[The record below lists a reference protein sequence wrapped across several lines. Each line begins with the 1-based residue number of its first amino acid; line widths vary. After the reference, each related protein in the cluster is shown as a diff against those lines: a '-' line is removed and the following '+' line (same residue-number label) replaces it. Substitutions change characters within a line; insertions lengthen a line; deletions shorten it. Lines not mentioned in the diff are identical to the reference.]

1 MGREEMILI
10 LSLLL
15 GKLGLANIGATKFD
29 VEYAFHIGEYLLVWG
44 GRSPL
49 HICDHGLG
57 CITLGREIFLGHLW
71 LHFLPRG
78 RDSVTNRLADR
89 IGFDDVVGSIDLGEP
104 LAFGVTDSSRL
115 SQTKTAISVKV
126 GKRCYGSALAR
137 KRTRTALPVA
147 YFFSVPTTAPVRR
160 AAFNWEADLTV
171 VVKLED
177 PPPRV
182 REPIL
187 TSLSS
192 M

>member
-104 LAFGVTDSSRL
+104 LAFGVTDSSRSIASSIL
-115 SQTKTAISVKV
+115 FLGSNNGTSSPCSIQLGSGLNSGRQI
-126 GKRCYGSALAR
+126 GGSA
-137 KRTRTALPVA
+137 
-147 YFFSVPTTAPVRR
+147 PTSAG
-160 AAFNWEADLTV
+160 ADLDLLIINV
-171 VVKLED
+171 AHLVRLEWVG
-177 PPPRV
+177 RL
-182 REPIL
+182 ENGWQ
-187 TSLSS
+187 
-192 M
+192 